1 MADRSEQ
8 PSNGSQ
14 KLSHRLSGLPWLSV
28 LGVVA
33 IVLAGVL
40 ITVKN
45 LPGDTPNQL
54 LNVSY
59 DPTREVYAALDKTF
73 VEQYRHKSGIAL
85 DVKQSHGGSGRQAR
99 NVIDGSEKANV
110 VSLALISDVDALQ
123 KRGLIARDWQKR
135 LPNNSIAYTSTIV
148 FVVRKGNAKGIH
160 DWPDLIKD
168 GVAVVTP
175 DPRTSGNGQLSFLAG
190 WGSVTTRG
198 GTQAQA
204 LDYLKALYRHVAVF
218 DAGAR
223 SSAASFALQQVGD
236 VHLTWENEALREVAD
251 SKGELELVYPPVSIK
266 AEPAVA
272 WVDAND
278 TDAKTAANAKAYLE
292 YLFTDPAQELFAQ
305 FGYRPVNP
313 AILAKHTDR
322 LPNLKLFGITAIAKD
337 WADARARFFADN
349 GIYDVV
355 SASAPAAPGRI
366 VPNAQG
372 S

>member
-1 MADRSEQ
+1 MSDDTGR
-8 PSNGSQ
+8 
-14 KLSHRLSGLPWLSV
+14 RRWSGVPWLNV

-40 ITVKN
+40 ITVRN
-45 LPGDTPNQL
+45 LPDHTPNQL

-59 DPTREVYAALDKTF
+59 DPTREVYAALDRTF
-73 VEQYRHKSGIAL
+73 VEQYRQQSGISV
-85 DVKQSHGGSGRQAR
+85 DVAQSHGGSGRQAR
-99 NVIDGSEKANV
+99 SVIDGTEKANV
-110 VSLALISDVDALQ
+110 VSLALVSDVDALQ
-123 KRGLIARDWQKR
+123 KRGLVAPGWQQR
-135 LPNNSIAYTSTIV
+135 LPNDSIAYTSTIV

-160 DWPDLIKD
+160 DWPDLVKD

-198 GTQAQA
+198 GSPAQA

-251 SKGELELVYPPVSIK
+251 SNGQLEVVYPPVSIK

-272 WVDAND
+272 WVDANN
-278 TDAKTAANAKAYLE
+278 TDAKTATDAKAYLE

-305 FGYRPVNP
+305 YGYRPVNP
-313 AILAKHTDR
+313 QILAKHADR
-322 LPNLKLFGITAIAKD
+322 LPNLKLFPVTAIAKD
-337 WADARARFFADN
+337 WDDARQQFFATN

-355 SASAPAAPGRI
+355 AASAPAAPSRI
-366 VPNAQG
+366 VPSLQG